1 MMMPETHETLIHES
15 LIPDVLHARQPVD
28 GVPLV
33 FDSPH
38 SGTTFPDGFTCN
50 ATEWQL
56 RMNRDIFVDELFAH
70 VTDQGA
76 GLLCALFPRV
86 FIDPNRNAREIDP
99 SMLAEPWPE
108 PLKKTRK
115 TKAGMG
121 VIRKYIVKGTLM
133 HDRLLDV
140 EEVRSWIDTYHA
152 PYHQTLAE
160 MIDRAQ
166 GRHGAVWHINCHS
179 TKSRGAAMNIDEG
192 ELRADIILSDLEGET
207 TEPEFI
213 NLAAEC
219 FRAKGYSISLNY
231 PFRGAKIIHRFGDP
245 GNDRHSIQIEINR
258 GLYLNEETYEKS
270 EGFEGLR
277 QDIADVTARLASFVA
292 DRVGATGRD

>member
-1 MMMPETHETLIHES
+1 MMTLEQDDTVIHES
-15 LIPDVLHARQPVD
+15 HIPDVLHALQPHD

-38 SGTTFPDGFTCN
+38 SGTTFPEDFTCN

-70 VTDQGA
+70 VTDHGA

-108 PLKKTRK
+108 PLKQTRK

-133 HDRLLDV
+133 HDRPLGV
-140 EEVRSWIDTYHA
+140 AEVQSWIETYHA
-152 PYHQTLAE
+152 PYHRTLAE
-160 MIDRAQ
+160 MVDRAHE
-166 GRHGAVWHINCHS
+166 RHGAVWHINCHS

-192 ELRADIILSDLEGET
+192 QMRADIILSDLEGKT
-207 TEPEFI
+207 TDPAFI

-219 FRAKGYSISLNY
+219 FREKGYSISLNY
-231 PFRGAKIIHRFGDP
+231 PFRGAELIHRFGDP
-245 GNDRHSIQIEINR
+245 DNDRHSIQIEINR
-258 GLYLNEETYEKS
+258 GLYIDESTYEKS
-270 EGFEGLR
+270 ADFENLR
-277 QDIADVTARLASFVA
+277 RDLEDVTARLAAFVM
-292 DRVGATGRD
+292 DQVGNE